1 MIPLLYS
8 GAPPIHP
15 YPTGEDLLDPGEPE
29 LRVWVPDR
37 SILVLG
43 YSQEADKELRLEAVT
58 ETGIPVYRR
67 KGGGGAVLLTP
78 GAVCVGMR
86 LPRRPEKGL
95 HDHFAFANGLLQKAF
110 QDELGLELR
119 PQGVSDLAYE
129 GRKVMGSSLY
139 LPRECALYLGSFL
152 VSTPIALLDR
162 FLAHPSRE
170 PEYRQGRSHGDF
182 VRNLSEIPGL
192 SFMTPAWLR
201 EMLETRLQAAGG

>member
-1 MIPLLYS
+1 
-8 GAPPIHP
+8 
-15 YPTGEDLLDPGEPE
+15 
-29 LRVWVPDR
+29 
-37 SILVLG
+37 
-43 YSQEADKELRLEAVT
+43 
-58 ETGIPVYRR
+58 
-67 KGGGGAVLLTP
+67 
-78 GAVCVGMR
+78 
-86 LPRRPEKGL
+86 
-95 HDHFAFANGLLQKAF
+95 
-110 QDELGLELR
+110 
-119 PQGVSDLAYE
+119 LAYE